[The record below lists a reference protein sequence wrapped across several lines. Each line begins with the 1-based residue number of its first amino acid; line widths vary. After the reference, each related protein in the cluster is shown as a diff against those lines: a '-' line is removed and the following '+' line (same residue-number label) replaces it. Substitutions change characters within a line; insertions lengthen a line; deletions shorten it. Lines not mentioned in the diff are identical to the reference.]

1 MENRDDVLEV
11 HQSRRGSTAL
21 PSPAELESFRQE
33 SPAASVVSG
42 LTSRYSAATE
52 LSASRP
58 KDVAQ
63 ERHYRKARRNRQEM
77 GSQPSNSTNHLAEED
92 LENIINAGDIYISGF
107 GPIDAWPA
115 GPSKKDRIKACLGQ
129 SNNRAVREGRQTT
142 ELDRIVLYKVC

>member
-1 MENRDDVLEV
+1 
-11 HQSRRGSTAL
+11 
-21 PSPAELESFRQE
+21 
-33 SPAASVVSG
+33 
-42 LTSRYSAATE
+42 
-52 LSASRP
+52 
-58 KDVAQ
+58 
-63 ERHYRKARRNRQEM
+63 M

-92 LENIINAGDIYISGF
+92 LENITNAGDIYISGF